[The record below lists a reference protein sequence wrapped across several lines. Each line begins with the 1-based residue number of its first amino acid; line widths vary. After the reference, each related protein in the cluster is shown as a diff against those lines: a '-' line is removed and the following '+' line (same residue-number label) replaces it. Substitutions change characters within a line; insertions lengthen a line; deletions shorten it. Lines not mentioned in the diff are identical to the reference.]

1 MNIRFFIKASIIA
14 GFLSLPLTVNAS
26 DLERRQSELKSI
38 QAQIN
43 KQQSA
48 VKNTNKQR
56 ERLISLLKE
65 DEKAIALAATKVN
78 RTKQDLTATD
88 KKIAELNG
96 KQTQLNKLKT
106 AQQKSLSNQLASA
119 YLAGNHDYSKM
130 LLNQQSPASI
140 ERLLA
145 YYQYL
150 NNARIDSIK
159 QLQTTLLELDE
170 VQVEQQ
176 NQKAQLNKLVIEQQQ
191 QAKKLN
197 QEQSQR
203 QNTLTQLQRTLNSS
217 GAKLEQLQIEEASL
231 KRVVEQALLAMQ
243 NNPSYDGLSS
253 RHKLKWP
260 TKGRIKSAFGSK
272 RSGQVKWKGVTISA
286 SEGQDVNAIA
296 NGKVIYADWLR
307 GFGMVLVVDH
317 GKGYMSLYG
326 HAQALLKSAGDTVRK
341 GESIALVGRS
351 GGQTQPGLYFEVRHK
366 GQAVDPARY
375 CKR

>member
-1 MNIRFFIKASIIA
+1 MNIRLFIRASIIA
-14 GFLSLPLTVNAS
+14 GFISLPLSVNAT
-26 DLERRQSELKSI
+26 DLDRRQSELKSI
-38 QAQIN
+38 QTQIN

-56 ERLISLLKE
+56 ERLISLLKK
-65 DEKAIALAATKVN
+65 DEQAIAAAAKKVN
-78 RTKQDLTATD
+78 KTKQDLTQID
-88 KKIAELNG
+88 KALAKLNAKYVQLDELKNI
-96 KQTQLNKLKT
+96 
-106 AQQKSLSNQLASA
+106 QQKSLSNQLASA

-150 NNARIDSIK
+150 NNARIASIK
-159 QLQTTLLELDE
+159 QLQSTIVELDE
-170 VQVEQQ
+170 VKNQQ
-176 NQKAQLNKLVIEQQQ
+176 KENQTRLNKLALEQQQ
-191 QAKKLN
+191 QATLLS

-203 QNTLTQLQRTLNSS
+203 QKTLTQLQRTLNSS

-231 KRVVEQALLAMQ
+231 KRVVEQALLAMK
-243 NNPSYDGLSS
+243 NNPAFDGLSS
-253 RHKLKWP
+253 KRKLKWP
-260 TKGRIKSAFGSK
+260 TKGRIKSGFGSK
-272 RSGQVKWKGVTISA
+272 RSGKVKWKGVTISA
-286 SEGQDVNAIA
+286 AEGKNIEAIA
-296 NGKVIYADWLR
+296 GGQVIYADWLR

-326 HAQALLKSAGDTVRK
+326 HAQTLLKTAGDSVRK
-341 GESIALVGRS
+341 GEAIALVGRS
-351 GGQTQPGLYFEVRHK
+351 GGQTESGLYFEVRHK

>member
-14 GFLSLPLTVNAS
+14 GFLSLPLTVTAS

-56 ERLISLLKE
+56 EQLVSLLKE
-65 DEKAIALAATKVN
+65 DEKAIAQAATRVN
-78 RTKQDLTATD
+78 RAKKDLDVTD
-88 KKIAELNG
+88 KKITELDA
-96 KQTQLNKLKT
+96 KQLQLTKLKES
-106 AQQKSLSNQLASA
+106 QQKSLSNQLASA

-150 NNARIDSIK
+150 NNARIASIN
-159 QLQTTLLELDE
+159 QLQTTIKELDE
-170 VQVEQQ
+170 IQVEQLEQ
-176 NQKAQLNKLVIEQQQ
+176 QSRLNKLVLEQQQ
-191 QAKKLN
+191 QANKLN

-203 QNTLTQLQRTLNSS
+203 QKTLTQLQRTLSTS
-217 GAKLEQLQIEEASL
+217 GAMLEQLQIEEASL
-231 KRVVEQALLAMQ
+231 KHVIEQALAAVQ
-243 NNPSYDGLSS
+243 DNPSFEGLSS
-253 RHKLKWP
+253 RKKLKWP
-260 TKGRIKSAFGSK
+260 TKGRIKSAFGSR

-286 SEGQDVNAIA
+286 SEGQNIQAIA
-296 NGKVIYADWLR
+296 GGKVIYADWLR

-326 HAQALLKSAGDTVRK
+326 HAQALLKSAGDTVSK

>member
-14 GFLSLPLTVNAS
+14 GFLSLPLMVSAT

-43 KQQSA
+43 KQQSE

-56 ERLISLLKE
+56 ERLVSLLKE
-65 DEKAIALAATKVN
+65 DEKAIAQAATKVN
-78 RTKQDLTATD
+78 RTKQDLSQTD
-88 KKIAELNG
+88 KKLAELNN
-96 KQTQLNKLKT
+96 KQQQLNQLKS
-106 AQQKSLSNQLASA
+106 AQQKSLSNQLESA

-150 NNARIDSIK
+150 NKARIDSIE
-159 QLQTTLLELDE
+159 QLQTTLKELEE
-170 VQVEQQ
+170 IQTEQQ
-176 NQKAQLNKLVIEQQQ
+176 QQQNRLNKLVIEQQQ

-197 QEQSQR
+197 QEQVQR

-217 GAKLEQLQIEEASL
+217 GAVLEQLQIEEASL
-231 KRVVEQALLAMQ
+231 KQVIKQALAAAK
-243 NNPSYDGLSS
+243 NNPSFDGLSS
-253 RHKLKWP
+253 RHKLNWP

-272 RSGQVKWKGVTISA
+272 RSGQVKWKGVMISA
-286 SEGQDVNAIA
+286 AEGQNVKAIA
-296 NGKVIYADWLR
+296 GGKVIYADWLR

-326 HAQALLKSAGDTVRK
+326 HAQALLKNAGDSVSK

>member
-176 NQKAQLNKLVIEQQQ
+176 NQKTQLNKLVIEQQQ